1 MAKAST
7 TFQPGHPKVGGRK
20 LKSKNKITRD
30 VAGLLDKL
38 GVNPIEGMAMIAA
51 DPTADLPIRA
61 RMHAE
66 LAKYTVPQLR
76 SIEVTGKDGKAI
88 EVNYVSATEQLR
100 SGIARVAGRKPAERA
115 PSGD

>member
-1 MAKAST
+1 VAKAST

-66 LAKYTVPQLR
+66 LAKYVHPQLR
-76 SIEVTGKDGKAI
+76 QTSLEVTGKDGAPLI
-88 EVNYVSATEQLR
+88 PLEAFDAVLR
-100 SGIARVAGRKPAERA
+100 DTDDSTTP
-115 PSGD
+115 